1 MTFSFRSLHLC
12 ATRRSNLLKNKLNQR
27 EDCLNIRLI
36 ITLKVT
42 YVFRARRKYF
52 KRLGK
57 GAIVLKLN
65 KALREFTH
73 FDIGIIYNHFT
84 FIIGGETHDLTGY
97 TS

>member
-1 MTFSFRSLHLC
+1 M
-12 ATRRSNLLKNKLNQR
+12 
-27 EDCLNIRLI
+27 
-36 ITLKVT
+36 T

-73 FDIGIIYNHFT
+73 FDVGIIYNHFT
-84 FIIGGETHDLTGY
+84 FIMGGETHDLTGY
-97 TS
+97 TSWKLFIPIRMHKKFTITVIA